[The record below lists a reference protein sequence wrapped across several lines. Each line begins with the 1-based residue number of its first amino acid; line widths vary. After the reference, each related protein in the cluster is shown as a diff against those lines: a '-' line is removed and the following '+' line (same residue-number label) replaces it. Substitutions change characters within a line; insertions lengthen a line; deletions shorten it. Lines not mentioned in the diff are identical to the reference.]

1 MSSILRISEAVSLA
15 LHASAVLA
23 SRPDELL
30 STHELAEMLG
40 ISEAHL
46 SKVLQRL
53 AHTGLVRGSRGPKG
67 GFTLSRES
75 EKISLLEVYEAIEG
89 PMQTMNCLYDTT
101 ICNRNGCIFGG
112 LLSRVSQEV
121 WEYFANTNLH
131 QLSETIGN
139 PNGQVQTQNHS
150 D

>member
-1 MSSILRISEAVSLA
+1 MA

-30 STHELAEMLG
+30 STRELAEMLG

-53 AHTGLVRGSRGPKG
+53 AHTGLVHGSRGPKG
-67 GFTLSRES
+67 GFVLNRES
-75 EKISLLEVYEAIEG
+75 EKISLLEIYEAIEG
-89 PMQTMNCLYDTT
+89 PMPTMDCLYDTT

-112 LLSRVSQEV
+112 LLSKVSQEV
-121 WEYFANTNLH
+121 REYFANTNLR
-131 QLSETIGN
+131 QLSETIGSHD
-139 PNGQVQTQNHS
+139 GQVHTQDHP